1 MDKAAQNQANNAAE
15 SSTAPNTSGSA
26 SEADNPADASVRPET
41 AASEGA
47 AQNITQSDSAQSEN
61 DKPESAKQGSTAA
74 EASPAVTSATTS
86 PAEPSPAAS
95 TPAGATALHVDA
107 MRLDSTHSVYS
118 TDLDPDDDYEEVVEE
133 YATTDAPDGTHREER
148 RITRTTHHPRGKQGD
163 PKADP
168 QKAGSQKAGTQK
180 AGTPGGPDGAAEI
193 IDVGEPETHTTTIRT
208 VTRTVTDPP
217 RRAPR
222 TRLFRTLSK
231 YRGEKN
237 LAAWEERSSR
247 PMFVAS
253 VLYLLAFAAPIMS
266 TRIQEPYDAYL
277 NIIQMILWGLFA
289 ADYCIRLYLAPRRL
303 YFITHNLMNLAIV
316 LLPAWRIVSFL
327 AMIHLTTNR
336 QYKRLSELAVKLFG
350 YTAIFIIMFALAIYS
365 VESSE
370 PGAMI
375 RDLPTAYWWTF
386 TTLAT
391 VGYGDVYPITGIG
404 RVIAVVVM
412 LYGVGMVA
420 VATGALAS
428 WIIEKIGGREE
439 QEYPATKADVDDLRQ
454 EISELRALL
463 AREYAR
469 REAHDYTLREVV
481 DEEGVHPVPS
491 EAEAARRA
499 GFSTASGFSAAGFA
513 AAGFTAPAAP
523 GAAAAASAEATSNAA
538 QGAARAGEPADS
550 SASHEVAVREQE
562 PVALLEETR
571 QTFTIIREKFSLR
584 SRKQ

>member
-26 SEADNPADASVRPET
+26 SEADNPAGASVRPET

-61 DKPESAKQGSTAA
+61 DKSESAKQGSTAA
-74 EASPAVTSATTS
+74 EASPAVTS
-86 PAEPSPAAS
+86 PAESSPAAS
-95 TPAGATALHVDA
+95 APAGATALHVDA

-118 TDLDPDDDYEEVVEE
+118 TDLDPNDDYEEVVEE

-148 RITRTTHHPRGKQGD
+148 RITRTTHHPHGKQGD
-163 PKADP
+163 
-168 QKAGSQKAGTQK
+168 QKAGTQ
-180 AGTPGGPDGAAEI
+180 GNPDGAAEI
-193 IDVGEPETHTTTIRT
+193 IDAGEPETHTTTIRT

-266 TRIQEPYDAYL
+266 TRIQEPYDGYL
-277 NIIQMILWGLFA
+277 NILQLILWGLFA

-481 DEEGVHPVPS
+481 DEDGVHPVPS

-499 GFSTASGFSAAGFA
+499 GFSAGGFGVTGFSAAGFA
-513 AAGFTAPAAP
+513 APGASADAPNAAP
-523 GAAAAASAEATSNAA
+523 TEES
-538 QGAARAGEPADS
+538 ADS
-550 SASHEVAVREQE
+550 STPHEVAVREQE

>member
-1 MDKAAQNQANNAAE
+1 MDKAEQNQAENTVKNG
-15 SSTAPNTSGSA
+15 TAPNASAGNTAGNASGNTSRNIPGNISD
-26 SEADNPADASVRPET
+26 ST
-41 AASEGA
+41 AAS
-47 AQNITQSDSAQSEN
+47 
-61 DKPESAKQGSTAA
+61 
-74 EASPAVTSATTS
+74 S
-86 PAEPSPAAS
+86 PAESAS
-95 TPAGATALHVDA
+95 AEATTPGMEAVQVDA
-107 MRLDSTHSVYS
+107 VQIDSARLDSTHSVYS

-148 RITRTTHHPRGKQGD
+148 RITRTTHHPHGKGD
-163 PKADP
+163 
-168 QKAGSQKAGTQK
+168 QK
-180 AGTPGGPDGAAEI
+180 AGTPGNPDGAAEI
-193 IDVGEPETHTTTIRT
+193 IDAGEPETHTTTIRT

-481 DEEGVHPVPS
+481 DEDGVHPVPS
-491 EAEAARRA
+491 EAEAARRT
-499 GFSTASGFSAAGFA
+499 GFGATGFSAAGFA
-513 AAGFTAPAAP
+513 AAGFTAPGTS
-523 GAAAAASAEATSNAA
+523 GAAEPASATASATTSAATSNTAPGTA
-538 QGAARAGEPADS
+538 QAGEPADS
-550 SASHEVAVREQE
+550 STSHEVAVREQE

>member
-1 MDKAAQNQANNAAE
+1 MDKAEQNQAENTVKNG
-15 SSTAPNTSGSA
+15 TAPNTSAGNISGNTVGNTSGNISGNTAGNSPAGSA
-26 SEADNPADASVRPET
+26 SAEATTPRIEVVQADAV
-41 AASEGA
+41 
-47 AQNITQSDSAQSEN
+47 QIDSA
-61 DKPESAKQGSTAA
+61 
-74 EASPAVTSATTS
+74 
-86 PAEPSPAAS
+86 
-95 TPAGATALHVDA
+95 
-107 MRLDSTHSVYS
+107 RLDSSRAVYS

-148 RITRTTHHPRGKQGD
+148 RITRTTHHPHGKGD
-163 PKADP
+163 
-168 QKAGSQKAGTQK
+168 QKAGTQK
-180 AGTPGGPDGAAEI
+180 AGTQKAGTQSNPDGAAEI

-237 LAAWEERSSR
+237 LAAWEDRSSR

-266 TRIQEPYDAYL
+266 TRIQEPYDGYL

-481 DEEGVHPVPS
+481 DEDGVHPVPS

-513 AAGFTAPAAP
+513 AAGFTAPGAP
-523 GAAAAASAEATSNAA
+523 GTSGATAAASAEATSNTA

-550 SASHEVAVREQE
+550 STSHEVAVREQE

-584 SRKQ
+584 SRK

>member
-15 SSTAPNTSGSA
+15 SSTAPNTSEGNTSGN
-26 SEADNPADASVRPET
+26 SPAGASVRP
-41 AASEGA
+41 GA
-47 AQNITQSDSAQSEN
+47 AAENTAKAGYTQSARSETSA
-61 DKPESAKQGSTAA
+61 AKT
-74 EASPAVTSATTS
+74 EASPA
-86 PAEPSPAAS
+86 AAN
-95 TPAGATALHVDA
+95 TVQVDA

-118 TDLDPDDDYEEVVEE
+118 ADLDPDDDYEEVVEE

-148 RITRTTHHPRGKQGD
+148 RITRTTHHPRGKQSD
-163 PKADP
+163 
-168 QKAGSQKAGTQK
+168 QKSTQ
-180 AGTPGGPDGAAEI
+180 GNPDGAPEI
-193 IDVGEPETHTTTIRT
+193 IDAGEPETHTTTIRT

-237 LAAWEERSSR
+237 LAAWEDRTST

-266 TRIQEPYDAYL
+266 TRIQEPYDGYL
-277 NIIQMILWGLFA
+277 NIIQLILWGLFA
-289 ADYCIRLYLAPRRL
+289 ADYCVRLYLAPRRL

-327 AMIHLTTNR
+327 AMIHLTANR

-370 PGAMI
+370 PGSMI

-428 WIIEKIGGREE
+428 WIIEKIGGMEE
-439 QEYPATKADVDDLRQ
+439 QEHPATKADVDDLRQ

-469 REAHDYTLREVV
+469 REAHDYRLREVV

-491 EAEAARRA
+491 EAEAAR
-499 GFSTASGFSAAGFA
+499 STGFA
-513 AAGFTAPAAP
+513 ATESG
-523 GAAAAASAEATSNAA
+523 SATST
-538 QGAARAGEPADS
+538 GTSRVARADGSGEDS
-550 SASHEVAVREQE
+550 VDPSTSHEVAVREQE

>member
-1 MDKAAQNQANNAAE
+1 MDKAEQNQAENTVKNG
-15 SSTAPNTSGSA
+15 TAPNTSAGNSSGDSLA
-26 SEADNPADASVRPET
+26 GASVRPET
-41 AASEGA
+41 TASETAPA
-47 AQNITQSDSAQSEN
+47 A
-61 DKPESAKQGSTAA
+61 
-74 EASPAVTSATTS
+74 ASPAAAS
-86 PAEPSPAAS
+86 PAEP
-95 TPAGATALHVDA
+95 TALPVDA
-107 MRLDSTHSVYS
+107 VQIDSARLDSAHAVYS

-148 RITRTTHHPRGKQGD
+148 RITRTTHHPRGKGD
-163 PKADP
+163 
-168 QKAGSQKAGTQK
+168 QK
-180 AGTPGGPDGAAEI
+180 AGTPNTGSPKAGTQGNPDDAAEI
-193 IDVGEPETHTTTIRT
+193 IDAGEPETHTTTIRT

-217 RRAPR
+217 RRTPR

-237 LAAWEERSSR
+237 LAEWEERSST

-266 TRIQEPYDAYL
+266 TRIQEPYDGYL

-327 AMIHLTTNR
+327 AMIHLTANR
-336 QYKRLSELAVKLFG
+336 QYKRLSELGMKLFG
-350 YTAIFIIMFALAIYS
+350 YTAIFIIMFALSIYS

-375 RDLPTAYWWTF
+375 RDLPTAYWWMF

-391 VGYGDVYPITGIG
+391 VGYGDVYPVTGIG
-404 RVIAVVVM
+404 RVIAVIVM
-412 LYGVGMVA
+412 LYGGGLVA

-428 WIIEKIGGREE
+428 WIIEKIGGVEE
-439 QEYPATKADVDDLRQ
+439 QEHPATKADVDDLRQ

-469 REAHDYTLREVV
+469 REAHDCRLREVV

-499 GFSTASGFSAAGFA
+499 GFGAAGFDA
-513 AAGFTAPAAP
+513 AGSGAAGFTAP
-523 GAAAAASAEATSNAA
+523 GAAEPASAAAQKASAEATSNTAPNTA
-538 QGAARAGEPADS
+538 PSAVQAGEPADS
-550 SASHEVAVREQE
+550 STSHEVVVREQE

-571 QTFTIIREKFSLR
+571 QTFTIIREKFALR
-584 SRKQ
+584 SRK

>member
-26 SEADNPADASVRPET
+26 SEADNPAGASVRSET
-41 AASEGA
+41 VASETTGSEAAAENTAKAGYTQSAPAESSAAKTSAAAS
-47 AQNITQSDSAQSEN
+47 
-61 DKPESAKQGSTAA
+61 
-74 EASPAVTSATTS
+74 S
-86 PAEPSPAAS
+86 PAEAAA
-95 TPAGATALHVDA
+95 PRMEAAQVDA
-107 MRLDSTHSVYS
+107 VQIDSARLDSTHSVYS
-118 TDLDPDDDYEEVVEE
+118 NDLNPDDDYEEVVEE

-148 RITRTTHHPRGKQGD
+148 RITRTTHHPHGKQGD
-163 PKADP
+163 
-168 QKAGSQKAGTQK
+168 QKAGTQSN
-180 AGTPGGPDGAAEI
+180 PDGAAEI
-193 IDVGEPETHTTTIRT
+193 IDAGEPETHTTTIRT

-237 LAAWEERSSR
+237 LAAWEDRTST

-289 ADYCIRLYLAPRRL
+289 ADYCVRLYLAPRRL

-327 AMIHLTTNR
+327 AMIHLTANR
-336 QYKRLSELAVKLFG
+336 QYKRLSELAMKLFG

-370 PGAMI
+370 PGSMI

-412 LYGVGMVA
+412 LYGVGLVA

-428 WIIEKIGGREE
+428 WIIEKIGGVEE
-439 QEYPATKADVDDLRQ
+439 QEHPATKADVDDLRQ

-469 REAHDYTLREVV
+469 REAHDCRLREVV

-499 GFSTASGFSAAGFA
+499 GFAATESGS
-513 AAGFTAPAAP
+513 
-523 GAAAAASAEATSNAA
+523 ATSTGASR
-538 QGAARAGEPADS
+538 AARADGSADS

>member
-1 MDKAAQNQANNAAE
+1 MDKAEQNQAENTVKNG
-15 SSTAPNTSGSA
+15 TAPNA
-26 SEADNPADASVRPET
+26 SADNIPGNISGNTAGNISGNT
-41 AASEGA
+41 AASSPVNSPA
-47 AQNITQSDSAQSEN
+47 DSAS
-61 DKPESAKQGSTAA
+61 A
-74 EASPAVTSATTS
+74 EATAPRMEAVQ
-86 PAEPSPAAS
+86 
-95 TPAGATALHVDA
+95 VDA
-107 MRLDSTHSVYS
+107 VQIDSARLDSTHSVYS

-163 PKADP
+163 PNADS

-180 AGTPGGPDGAAEI
+180 AGSPGGPDGSAEI
-193 IDVGEPETHTTTIRT
+193 IDAGEPETHTTTIRT

-237 LAAWEERSSR
+237 LAAWEERSST

-277 NIIQMILWGLFA
+277 NIIQMILWSLFA

-336 QYKRLSELAVKLFG
+336 QYKRLSELAMKLFG

-375 RDLPTAYWWTF
+375 RDLPTAYWWMF

-391 VGYGDVYPITGIG
+391 VGYGDVYPVTGIG
-404 RVIAVVVM
+404 RVIAVIVM
-412 LYGVGMVA
+412 LYGGGLVA

-428 WIIEKIGGREE
+428 WIIEKFGGREE

-481 DEEGVHPVPS
+481 DEDGVYPVPS

-499 GFSTASGFSAAGFA
+499 GFNSAGFV
-513 AAGFTAPAAP
+513 AAGFTAPGTPGAP
-523 GAAAAASAEATSNAA
+523 GTSGVAGAPAEPASTATSAASAVASNTTP
-538 QGAARAGEPADS
+538 GAARAGEPADS

>member
-26 SEADNPADASVRPET
+26 SEADNPAGTSVRPET

-74 EASPAVTSATTS
+74 EASPAVTSAATS
-86 PAEPSPAAS
+86 PAESSPAAS

-118 TDLDPDDDYEEVVEE
+118 TDLDPNDDYEEVVEE

-148 RITRTTHHPRGKQGD
+148 RITRTTHHPRGKGD
-163 PKADP
+163 
-168 QKAGSQKAGTQK
+168 QK
-180 AGTPGGPDGAAEI
+180 AGTPNTGSPKAGTQGNPDDAAEI
-193 IDVGEPETHTTTIRT
+193 IDAGEPETHTTTIRT

-217 RRAPR
+217 RRTPR

-266 TRIQEPYDAYL
+266 TRIQEPYDGYL

-289 ADYCIRLYLAPRRL
+289 ADYCVRLYLAPRRL

-327 AMIHLTTNR
+327 AMIHLTANR
-336 QYKRLSELAVKLFG
+336 QYKRLSELGMKLFG
-350 YTAIFIIMFALAIYS
+350 YTAIFIIMFALSIYS

-375 RDLPTAYWWTF
+375 RDLPTAYWWMF

-391 VGYGDVYPITGIG
+391 VGYGDVYPVTGIG
-404 RVIAVVVM
+404 RVIAVIVM
-412 LYGVGMVA
+412 LYGGGLVA

-428 WIIEKIGGREE
+428 WIIEKIGGVEE
-439 QEYPATKADVDDLRQ
+439 QEHPATKADVDDLRQ

-469 REAHDYTLREVV
+469 REAHDCRLREVV

-499 GFSTASGFSAAGFA
+499 GFGTAGFSATGF
-513 AAGFTAPAAP
+513 AAP
-523 GAAAAASAEATSNAA
+523 GASADAPNAA
-538 QGAARAGEPADS
+538 PAEEPGEPS
-550 SASHEVAVREQE
+550 TSHEVAVREQE

-584 SRKQ
+584 SRK

>member
-1 MDKAAQNQANNAAE
+1 MDKAEQNQAENTVKNG
-15 SSTAPNTSGSA
+15 TAPNASA
-26 SEADNPADASVRPET
+26 GNISRNTPGNT
-41 AASEGA
+41 AASSPVNSPA
-47 AQNITQSDSAQSEN
+47 DSA
-61 DKPESAKQGSTAA
+61 PA
-74 EASPAVTSATTS
+74 EAAAPGMEAVQ
-86 PAEPSPAAS
+86 
-95 TPAGATALHVDA
+95 VDA
-107 MRLDSTHSVYS
+107 VQIDSARLDSTHSVYS
-118 TDLDPDDDYEEVVEE
+118 NDLDPDDDYEEVVEE

-148 RITRTTHHPRGKQGD
+148 RITRTTHHPHGKQGD
-163 PKADP
+163 QKADT
-168 QKAGSQKAGTQK
+168 QGS
-180 AGTPGGPDGAAEI
+180 PDGAREI
-193 IDVGEPETHTTTIRT
+193 IDAGEPETHTTTIRT

-266 TRIQEPYDAYL
+266 TRIQEPYDGYL
-277 NIIQMILWGLFA
+277 NILQLILWGLFA

-327 AMIHLTTNR
+327 AMIYMTANR

-481 DEEGVHPVPS
+481 DEDGVHPVPS

-499 GFSTASGFSAAGFA
+499 GFNSASGFSAAGFST
-513 AAGFTAPAAP
+513 AAGFTAPGTP
-523 GAAAAASAEATSNAA
+523 GAAAAASAEATPNTAP
-538 QGAARAGEPADS
+538 GAARAGEAADS

-584 SRKQ
+584 SRK

>member
-1 MDKAAQNQANNAAE
+1 MDKAEQNQADNTVKNG
-15 SSTAPNTSGSA
+15 TAPKA
-26 SEADNPADASVRPET
+26 SVENNPAGASVRPET
-41 AASEGA
+41 TASEAAAENTAKAGYTQSAPAESSAAKTSAAAS
-47 AQNITQSDSAQSEN
+47 
-61 DKPESAKQGSTAA
+61 
-74 EASPAVTSATTS
+74 S
-86 PAEPSPAAS
+86 PAEAT
-95 TPAGATALHVDA
+95 TPGMEAVQVDA
-107 MRLDSTHSVYS
+107 VQIDSARLDSTHSVYS

-148 RITRTTHHPRGKQGD
+148 RITRTTHHPHGKGD
-163 PKADP
+163 
-168 QKAGSQKAGTQK
+168 QKAGTQK
-180 AGTPGGPDGAAEI
+180 AGTPGNPDGAAEI
-193 IDVGEPETHTTTIRT
+193 IDAGEPETHTTTIRT

-237 LAAWEERSSR
+237 LAAWEERSST

-266 TRIQEPYDAYL
+266 TRIQEPYDGYL
-277 NIIQMILWGLFA
+277 NIIQLILWGLFA

-350 YTAIFIIMFALAIYS
+350 YTAIFIIMFALSIYS

-375 RDLPTAYWWTF
+375 RDLPTAYWWMF

-391 VGYGDVYPITGIG
+391 VGYGDVYPVTGIG
-404 RVIAVVVM
+404 RVIAVIVM
-412 LYGVGMVA
+412 LYGGGLVA

-481 DEEGVHPVPS
+481 DEEGMHPVPS

-513 AAGFTAPAAP
+513 VAGFTAPGAP
-523 GAAAAASAEATSNAA
+523 GTSGATAAGSAEATSNAA
-538 QGAARAGEPADS
+538 QGAARAGEPAES

>member
-1 MDKAAQNQANNAAE
+1 MDKAEQNQTD
-15 SSTAPNTSGSA
+15 STAANSTMPNKSSSPTG
-26 SEADNPADASVRPET
+26 DTSVRAET
-41 AASEGA
+41 AASKTSASETA
-47 AQNITQSDSAQSEN
+47 AENTAQAGYTQSAPAETSA
-61 DKPESAKQGSTAA
+61 AKT
-74 EASPAVTSATTS
+74 EASPA
-86 PAEPSPAAS
+86 AAN
-95 TPAGATALHVDA
+95 TVQVDA
-107 MRLDSTHSVYS
+107 MRLDSSRAVYS

-148 RITRTTHHPRGKQGD
+148 RITRTTHHPHGKQGD
-163 PKADP
+163 PQAN
-168 QKAGSQKAGTQK
+168 AH
-180 AGTPGGPDGAAEI
+180 GAPEV
-193 IDVGEPETHTTTIRT
+193 IDAGEPETHTTTIRT

-237 LAAWEERSSR
+237 LAAWEERSST

-391 VGYGDVYPITGIG
+391 VGYGDVYPVTGIG

-481 DEEGVHPVPS
+481 DEDGVHPVPS
-491 EAEAARRA
+491 EAEAARRAGFNSA

-550 SASHEVAVREQE
+550 SASHEVGVREQE

>member
-1 MDKAAQNQANNAAE
+1 MDKAEQNQAENTVKNG
-15 SSTAPNTSGSA
+15 TAPNTSAGNS
-26 SEADNPADASVRPET
+26 PANSVGDSLAGASVRPET
-41 AASEGA
+41 TASGTTASE
-47 AQNITQSDSAQSEN
+47 
-61 DKPESAKQGSTAA
+61 TAPAEANPA
-74 EASPAVTSATTS
+74 EASPAEAS
-86 PAEPSPAAS
+86 PAES
-95 TPAGATALHVDA
+95 TALHVDA
-107 MRLDSTHSVYS
+107 VQIDSARLDSAHSVYS

-133 YATTDAPDGTHREER
+133 YATTDEPDGTHREER
-148 RITRTTHHPRGKQGD
+148 RITRTTHHPRGKGD
-163 PKADP
+163 
-168 QKAGSQKAGTQK
+168 QK
-180 AGTPGGPDGAAEI
+180 AGTPNTGSPKAGTQGNPDGAAEM
-193 IDVGEPETHTTTIRT
+193 IDAGEPETHTTTIRT

-237 LAAWEERSSR
+237 LAAWEERSST

-266 TRIQEPYDAYL
+266 TRIQEPYDGYL

-481 DEEGVHPVPS
+481 DEDGVHPIPS

-499 GFSTASGFSAAGFA
+499 GFGAPSFGAAEPASAA
-513 AAGFTAPAAP
+513 TSNTAP
-523 GAAAAASAEATSNAA
+523 GAART
-538 QGAARAGEPADS
+538 GEPADS
-550 SASHEVAVREQE
+550 STSHEVAVREQE
-562 PVALLEETR
+562 PIALLEETR
-571 QTFTIIREKFSLR
+571 QTFTIIREKFALR
-584 SRKQ
+584 SRK

>member
-1 MDKAAQNQANNAAE
+1 MDKAEQNQAENTVKNG
-15 SSTAPNTSGSA
+15 TAPNTSAGNSSGDSLA
-26 SEADNPADASVRPET
+26 GASVRPET
-41 AASEGA
+41 TVSGTTASETAPAAAS
-47 AQNITQSDSAQSEN
+47 
-61 DKPESAKQGSTAA
+61 PA
-74 EASPAVTSATTS
+74 EASPAAAS
-86 PAEPSPAAS
+86 PAEP
-95 TPAGATALHVDA
+95 TALPVDA
-107 MRLDSTHSVYS
+107 VQIDSARLDSAHAVYS

-148 RITRTTHHPRGKQGD
+148 RITRTTHHPRGKGD
-163 PKADP
+163 
-168 QKAGSQKAGTQK
+168 QK
-180 AGTPGGPDGAAEI
+180 AGTPNTGSPKAGTQGNPDDAAEI
-193 IDVGEPETHTTTIRT
+193 IDAGEPETHTTTIRT

-237 LAAWEERSSR
+237 LAAWEERSST

-266 TRIQEPYDAYL
+266 TRIQEPYDGYL

-391 VGYGDVYPITGIG
+391 VGYGDVYPVTGIG

-469 REAHDYTLREVV
+469 REAHNYTLREVV
-481 DEEGVHPVPS
+481 DEDGVHPIPS
-491 EAEAARRA
+491 EAEAARCA
-499 GFSTASGFSAAGFA
+499 GFGAPGFGAAEPASAAA
-513 AAGFTAPAAP
+513 SNTAP
-523 GAAAAASAEATSNAA
+523 GAART
-538 QGAARAGEPADS
+538 GEPADS
-550 SASHEVAVREQE
+550 STSHEVAVREQE
-562 PVALLEETR
+562 PIALLEETR
-571 QTFTIIREKFSLR
+571 QTFTIIREKFALR
-584 SRKQ
+584 SRK

>member
-26 SEADNPADASVRPET
+26 SEADNPAGASVRPET

-74 EASPAVTSATTS
+74 EASPAVTSAATS
-86 PAEPSPAAS
+86 PAESSPAAS

-107 MRLDSTHSVYS
+107 MRLDSSRAVYS

-148 RITRTTHHPRGKQGD
+148 RITRTTHHPHGKGD
-163 PKADP
+163 
-168 QKAGSQKAGTQK
+168 QKAGTQK
-180 AGTPGGPDGAAEI
+180 AGTQGNPDSAAEI

-266 TRIQEPYDAYL
+266 TRIQEPYDGYL
-277 NIIQMILWGLFA
+277 NILQLILWGLFA

-327 AMIHLTTNR
+327 SMIYMTANR

-481 DEEGVHPVPS
+481 DEDGVHPVPS

-499 GFSTASGFSAAGFA
+499 GFSAGGFGVTGFSAAGFA
-513 AAGFTAPAAP
+513 APGASADAPNAAP
-523 GAAAAASAEATSNAA
+523 TEES
-538 QGAARAGEPADS
+538 ADS
-550 SASHEVAVREQE
+550 STPHEVAVREQE

>member
-1 MDKAAQNQANNAAE
+1 MDKAEQNQAENTVKNG
-15 SSTAPNTSGSA
+15 TAPNTSAGNSSGDSLA
-26 SEADNPADASVRPET
+26 GASVRPET
-41 AASEGA
+41 TASETAPA
-47 AQNITQSDSAQSEN
+47 A
-61 DKPESAKQGSTAA
+61 
-74 EASPAVTSATTS
+74 ASPAAAS
-86 PAEPSPAAS
+86 PAEP
-95 TPAGATALHVDA
+95 TALPVDA
-107 MRLDSTHSVYS
+107 VQIDSARLDSSRAVYS

-148 RITRTTHHPRGKQGD
+148 RITRTTHHPHGKGD
-163 PKADP
+163 
-168 QKAGSQKAGTQK
+168 QK
-180 AGTPGGPDGAAEI
+180 AGTPKAGTQGNPDGAAEI
-193 IDVGEPETHTTTIRT
+193 IDAGEPETHTTTIRT

-237 LAAWEERSSR
+237 LAAWEERSST

-327 AMIHLTTNR
+327 AMIYMTANR

-370 PGAMI
+370 PGTMI

-391 VGYGDVYPITGIG
+391 VGYGDVYPVTGIG

-469 REAHDYTLREVV
+469 REARDYTLREVV
-481 DEEGVHPVPS
+481 DEDGVHPVPS
-491 EAEAARRA
+491 DAEAARRA
-499 GFSTASGFSAAGFA
+499 GFSA
-513 AAGFTAPAAP
+513 AAGFTAPGTPGAP
-523 GAAAAASAEATSNAA
+523 GAAAAASAEATPNTAP
-538 QGAARAGEPADS
+538 GAARAGEPADS

>member
-1 MDKAAQNQANNAAE
+1 MDKAEQNQAE
-15 SSTAPNTSGSA
+15 STVENGTAPRASDSA
-26 SEADNPADASVRPET
+26 SEVTSPVDAPVRPET
-41 AASEGA
+41 TASEA
-47 AQNITQSDSAQSEN
+47 AAENTAKTGYTQSA
-61 DKPESAKQGSTAA
+61 
-74 EASPAVTSATTS
+74 
-86 PAEPSPAAS
+86 PAEPSAGKTDTAKTSTAASSPAAAS
-95 TPAGATALHVDA
+95 PAEATALHVDA

-133 YATTDAPDGTHREER
+133 YATTDEPDGTHREER
-148 RITRTTHHPRGKQGD
+148 RITRTTHHPHGKGD
-163 PKADP
+163 
-168 QKAGSQKAGTQK
+168 QKAGSQKAGTPKVGAQ
-180 AGTPGGPDGAAEI
+180 GNPDGAAEI
-193 IDVGEPETHTTTIRT
+193 IDAGEPETRTTTIRT

-237 LAAWEERSSR
+237 LTAWEDRTST

-266 TRIQEPYDAYL
+266 TRIQEPYDGYL

-289 ADYCIRLYLAPRRL
+289 ADYCVRLYLAPRRL

-327 AMIHLTTNR
+327 AMIHLTANR
-336 QYKRLSELAVKLFG
+336 QYKRLSELGMKLFG
-350 YTAIFIIMFALAIYS
+350 YTAIFIIMFALSIYS

-370 PGAMI
+370 PGSMI

-412 LYGVGMVA
+412 LYGVGLVA

-428 WIIEKIGGREE
+428 WIIEKIGGVEE
-439 QEYPATKADVDDLRQ
+439 QEHPATKADVDDLRQ

-469 REAHDYTLREVV
+469 REARDYTLREVV
-481 DEEGVHPVPS
+481 DEDGVHPVPS

-499 GFSTASGFSAAGFA
+499 GFAATGFGAAGFA
-513 AAGFTAPAAP
+513 AP
-523 GAAAAASAEATSNAA
+523 GAASAASAEATP
-538 QGAARAGEPADS
+538 GAARADGSADS

>member
-1 MDKAAQNQANNAAE
+1 MDKAEQNQAENTVKNG
-15 SSTAPNTSGSA
+15 TAPNTSAGNTSGNIPGN
-26 SEADNPADASVRPET
+26 SPEGASVRPET
-41 AASEGA
+41 VASETTASGPAASEAAPAEAIPAEATTPRMEA
-47 AQNITQSDSAQSEN
+47 AQVDAVQIDSA
-61 DKPESAKQGSTAA
+61 
-74 EASPAVTSATTS
+74 
-86 PAEPSPAAS
+86 
-95 TPAGATALHVDA
+95 
-107 MRLDSTHSVYS
+107 HSVYS

-148 RITRTTHHPRGKQGD
+148 RITRTTHHPRGKGD
-163 PKADP
+163 
-168 QKAGSQKAGTQK
+168 QKTGSQKAGDQ
-180 AGTPGGPDGAAEI
+180 GNPDDAAEI
-193 IDVGEPETHTTTIRT
+193 IDAGELETHTTTIRT
-208 VTRTVTDPP
+208 VTRTETHPEAP
-217 RRAPR
+217 AHTPR

-237 LAAWEERSSR
+237 LAAWEERSST

-266 TRIQEPYDAYL
+266 TRIQEPYDGYL

-289 ADYCIRLYLAPRRL
+289 ADYCVRLYLAPRRL

-327 AMIHLTTNR
+327 AMIHLTANR
-336 QYKRLSELAVKLFG
+336 QYKRLSELGMKLFG
-350 YTAIFIIMFALAIYS
+350 YTAIFIIMFALSIYS

-391 VGYGDVYPITGIG
+391 VGYGDVYPVTGIG
-404 RVIAVVVM
+404 RVIAVIVM
-412 LYGVGMVA
+412 LYGVGLVA

-481 DEEGVHPVPS
+481 DEDGVHPVPS

-499 GFSTASGFSAAGFA
+499 GFGAAGFGAAEPASA
-513 AAGFTAPAAP
+513 AAQK
-523 GAAAAASAEATSNAA
+523 ASAEATSNTAPGAA
-538 QGAARAGEPADS
+538 PGAARAGEPADS
-550 SASHEVAVREQE
+550 STSHEVAVREQE
-562 PVALLEETR
+562 PIALLEETR
-571 QTFTIIREKFSLR
+571 QTFTIIREKFALR
-584 SRKQ
+584 SRK

>member
-1 MDKAAQNQANNAAE
+1 MDKAEQNQVENTVKNGI
-15 SSTAPNTSGSA
+15 APNTSEGNTSGNI
-26 SEADNPADASVRPET
+26 SGDNPAGASVRPET
-41 AASEGA
+41 TASETAPAAAS
-47 AQNITQSDSAQSEN
+47 
-61 DKPESAKQGSTAA
+61 PA
-74 EASPAVTSATTS
+74 EASSAAAS
-86 PAEPSPAAS
+86 PAES
-95 TPAGATALHVDA
+95 TALHVDA
-107 MRLDSTHSVYS
+107 VQIDSARLDSTHSVYS

-148 RITRTTHHPRGKQGD
+148 RITRTTHHPHGKGD
-163 PKADP
+163 P
-168 QKAGSQKAGTQK
+168 K

-237 LAAWEERSSR
+237 LAAWEDRSSR

-266 TRIQEPYDAYL
+266 TRIQEPYDGYL

-327 AMIHLTTNR
+327 AMIYMTANR

-481 DEEGVHPVPS
+481 DEDGVHPVPS

-499 GFSTASGFSAAGFA
+499 GSRAGGFGAASGFSAAGFA
-513 AAGFTAPAAP
+513 AAGFTAPGAAEPASAAP
-523 GAAAAASAEATSNAA
+523 AASAEATSNTA
-538 QGAARAGEPADS
+538 QGAARAGEPAES
-550 SASHEVAVREQE
+550 STSHEVAVCEQE

>member
-1 MDKAAQNQANNAAE
+1 MDKAEQNQTDNTVKNG
-15 SSTAPNTSGSA
+15 TAPNTSGNTSGNIPGNSPVGASARPETVASETTA
-26 SEADNPADASVRPET
+26 SEAAAENTTKAGYTQSAPAESSAAKTSA
-41 AASEGA
+41 AAS
-47 AQNITQSDSAQSEN
+47 
-61 DKPESAKQGSTAA
+61 
-74 EASPAVTSATTS
+74 S
-86 PAEPSPAAS
+86 PAE
-95 TPAGATALHVDA
+95 ATAPGMEAVQVDA
-107 MRLDSTHSVYS
+107 VQIDSARLDSTHSVYS
-118 TDLDPDDDYEEVVEE
+118 TDLDPDDYEEVVEE

-148 RITRTTHHPRGKQGD
+148 RITRTTHHPHGKGD
-163 PKADP
+163 
-168 QKAGSQKAGTQK
+168 QKAGTQK
-180 AGTPGGPDGAAEI
+180 AGTQGNPDSAAEI
-193 IDVGEPETHTTTIRT
+193 IDAGEPETHTTTIRT

-217 RRAPR
+217 RRTPR

-237 LAAWEERSSR
+237 LAAWEDRSST

-266 TRIQEPYDAYL
+266 TRIQEPYDGYL

-289 ADYCIRLYLAPRRL
+289 ADYCVRLYLAPRRL

-316 LLPAWRIVSFL
+316 LLPPWRIVSFL
-327 AMIHLTTNR
+327 AMMHLTTNR
-336 QYKRLSELAVKLFG
+336 QYKRLSELGMKLFG
-350 YTAIFIIMFALAIYS
+350 YTAIFIIMFALSIYS

-375 RDLPTAYWWTF
+375 RDLPTAYWWMF

-391 VGYGDVYPITGIG
+391 VGYGDVYPVTGIG
-404 RVIAVVVM
+404 RVIAVIVM
-412 LYGVGMVA
+412 LYGGGLVA

-428 WIIEKIGGREE
+428 WIIEKFGGREE

-481 DEEGVHPVPS
+481 DEDGVHPVPS

-499 GFSTASGFSAAGFA
+499 GFSA
-513 AAGFTAPAAP
+513 AAGFTAPGTPGAP
-523 GAAAAASAEATSNAA
+523 GAAAAASAEATPNTAP
-538 QGAARAGEPADS
+538 GAARAGEPADS
-550 SASHEVAVREQE
+550 STPHEVAVREQE

>member
-1 MDKAAQNQANNAAE
+1 MDKAEQNQAENTVKNG
-15 SSTAPNTSGSA
+15 TAPNASAGNISGNTVGNTSGNTSRNIPG
-26 SEADNPADASVRPET
+26 DT
-41 AASEGA
+41 AAS
-47 AQNITQSDSAQSEN
+47 
-61 DKPESAKQGSTAA
+61 
-74 EASPAVTSATTS
+74 S
-86 PAEPSPAAS
+86 PAESASAEAAA
-95 TPAGATALHVDA
+95 PGMEAVQVDA
-107 MRLDSTHSVYS
+107 VQIDSARLDSTHSVYS

-163 PKADP
+163 
-168 QKAGSQKAGTQK
+168 QKGTQ
-180 AGTPGGPDGAAEI
+180 GSPDGAPEI
-193 IDVGEPETHTTTIRT
+193 IDAGEPETHTTTIRT

-237 LAAWEERSSR
+237 LAAWEDRTST

-412 LYGVGMVA
+412 LYGVGLVA

-428 WIIEKIGGREE
+428 WIIEKIGGMEE
-439 QEYPATKADVDDLRQ
+439 QEHPATKADVDDLRQ

-481 DEEGVHPVPS
+481 DEDGVHPVPS

-499 GFSTASGFSAAGFA
+499 GFG
-513 AAGFTAPAAP
+513 AAGFTAPGAAEPASAAAP
-523 GAAAAASAEATSNAA
+523 GAAPNT
-538 QGAARAGEPADS
+538 ARAGEPADS
-550 SASHEVAVREQE
+550 STSHEVVVREQE
-562 PVALLEETR
+562 PIALLEETR
-571 QTFTIIREKFSLR
+571 QTFTIIREKFALR
-584 SRKQ
+584 SRK

>member
-1 MDKAAQNQANNAAE
+1 MDKAEQNQANNAAE

-26 SEADNPADASVRPET
+26 SEADNPAGASVRPET

-61 DKPESAKQGSTAA
+61 DKPESAKQGSAAA
-74 EASPAVTSATTS
+74 EASPAVTSAATS
-86 PAEPSPAAS
+86 PAESSPAAS

-107 MRLDSTHSVYS
+107 MRLDSSCAVYS

-148 RITRTTHHPRGKQGD
+148 RITRTTHHPHGKGD
-163 PKADP
+163 
-168 QKAGSQKAGTQK
+168 QK

-237 LAAWEERSSR
+237 LAAWEERSST

-350 YTAIFIIMFALAIYS
+350 YTAIFIIMFALSIYS

-375 RDLPTAYWWTF
+375 RDLPTAYWWMF

-391 VGYGDVYPITGIG
+391 VGYGDVYPVTGIG
-404 RVIAVVVM
+404 RVIAVIVM
-412 LYGVGMVA
+412 VYGGGLVA
-420 VATGALAS
+420 VATGALTS
-428 WIIEKIGGREE
+428 WIIEKFGGREE

-469 REAHDYTLREVV
+469 REAHDCRLREVV

-499 GFSTASGFSAAGFA
+499 GFGTAGFSATGF
-513 AAGFTAPAAP
+513 AAP
-523 GAAAAASAEATSNAA
+523 GASADAPNAA
-538 QGAARAGEPADS
+538 PAEEPGEPS
-550 SASHEVAVREQE
+550 TSHEVAVREQE

-584 SRKQ
+584 SRK

>member
-1 MDKAAQNQANNAAE
+1 MDKAEQNQTDNTVKNG
-15 SSTAPNTSGSA
+15 TAPNASAGNISGNTAANSTAESA
-26 SEADNPADASVRPET
+26 SAEATTPRMEAVQVDAV
-41 AASEGA
+41 
-47 AQNITQSDSAQSEN
+47 QIDSA
-61 DKPESAKQGSTAA
+61 
-74 EASPAVTSATTS
+74 
-86 PAEPSPAAS
+86 
-95 TPAGATALHVDA
+95 
-107 MRLDSTHSVYS
+107 RLDSTHSVYS
-118 TDLDPDDDYEEVVEE
+118 TDLDPDDYEEVVEE

-148 RITRTTHHPRGKQGD
+148 RITRTTHHPHGKGD
-163 PKADP
+163 
-168 QKAGSQKAGTQK
+168 QK
-180 AGTPGGPDGAAEI
+180 AGTPNTGSPKAGTQGNPDDAAEI
-193 IDVGEPETHTTTIRT
+193 IDAGEPETHTTTIRT

-237 LAAWEERSSR
+237 LAAWEERSST

-327 AMIHLTTNR
+327 SMIYMTANR

-350 YTAIFIIMFALAIYS
+350 YTAIFIIMFALSIYS

-375 RDLPTAYWWTF
+375 RDLPTAYWWMF

-391 VGYGDVYPITGIG
+391 VGYGDVYPVTGIG
-404 RVIAVVVM
+404 RVIAVIVM
-412 LYGVGMVA
+412 LYGGGLVA

-428 WIIEKIGGREE
+428 WIIEKFGGREE

-469 REAHDYTLREVV
+469 REARDYTLREVV
-481 DEEGVHPVPS
+481 DEDGVHPVPS
-491 EAEAARRA
+491 DAEAARRA
-499 GFSTASGFSAAGFA
+499 GFGTAGFSATGF
-513 AAGFTAPAAP
+513 AAP
-523 GAAAAASAEATSNAA
+523 GASADAPNAA
-538 QGAARAGEPADS
+538 PAEEPGEPS
-550 SASHEVAVREQE
+550 TSHEVAVREQE

-584 SRKQ
+584 SRK

>member
-1 MDKAAQNQANNAAE
+1 MDKAEQNQAENTVKNG
-15 SSTAPNTSGSA
+15 TAPNKSSSPTGDAPVHAESAASETSA
-26 SEADNPADASVRPET
+26 SEA
-41 AASEGA
+41 
-47 AQNITQSDSAQSEN
+47 
-61 DKPESAKQGSTAA
+61 AA
-74 EASPAVTSATTS
+74 ENTAQAGYTQAAPAETSAAKTNAAATSTGVASPS
-86 PAEPSPAAS
+86 EESPAAAN
-95 TPAGATALHVDA
+95 TVQVDA
-107 MRLDSTHSVYS
+107 MRLDSSRAVYS

-148 RITRTTHHPRGKQGD
+148 RITRTTHHPHGKGD
-163 PKADP
+163 
-168 QKAGSQKAGTQK
+168 QKAGTQK
-180 AGTPGGPDGAAEI
+180 AGTQGNPDSAAEI
-193 IDVGEPETHTTTIRT
+193 IDAGEPETHTTTIRT

-217 RRAPR
+217 RRTPR

-237 LAAWEERSSR
+237 LAAWEDRSST

-266 TRIQEPYDAYL
+266 TRIQEPYDGYL

-289 ADYCIRLYLAPRRL
+289 ADYCVRLYLAPRRL

-316 LLPAWRIVSFL
+316 LLPPWRIVSFL
-327 AMIHLTTNR
+327 AMMHLTTNR
-336 QYKRLSELAVKLFG
+336 QYKRLSELGMKLFG
-350 YTAIFIIMFALAIYS
+350 YTAIFIIMFALSIYS

-375 RDLPTAYWWTF
+375 RDLPTAYWWMF
-386 TTLAT
+386 TTLTT
-391 VGYGDVYPITGIG
+391 VGYGDVYPVTGIG
-404 RVIAVVVM
+404 RVIAVIVM
-412 LYGVGMVA
+412 LYGGGLVA

-428 WIIEKIGGREE
+428 WIIEKFGGREE

-481 DEEGVHPVPS
+481 DEDGVHPVPS
-491 EAEAARRA
+491 DAEAARRA
-499 GFSTASGFSAAGFA
+499 GFSA
-513 AAGFTAPAAP
+513 AAGFTAPGTPGAP
-523 GAAAAASAEATSNAA
+523 GAAAAASAEATPNTAP
-538 QGAARAGEPADS
+538 GAARAGEPADS

-571 QTFTIIREKFSLR
+571 QTFTIIREKSSLR

>member
-26 SEADNPADASVRPET
+26 SEADNPAGASVRPET

-74 EASPAVTSATTS
+74 EASPAVTSAATS
-86 PAEPSPAAS
+86 PAESSPAAS

-107 MRLDSTHSVYS
+107 MRLDSSRAVYS

-148 RITRTTHHPRGKQGD
+148 RITRTTHHPHGKGD
-163 PKADP
+163 
-168 QKAGSQKAGTQK
+168 QKAGTQK
-180 AGTPGGPDGAAEI
+180 AGTQGNPDSAAEI

-237 LAAWEERSSR
+237 LAAWEERSST

-266 TRIQEPYDAYL
+266 TRIQEPYDGYL
-277 NIIQMILWGLFA
+277 NILQLILWGLFA

-327 AMIHLTTNR
+327 AMIYMTANR

-469 REAHDYTLREVV
+469 REARDYTLREVV
-481 DEEGVHPVPS
+481 DEDGVHPVPS

-499 GFSTASGFSAAGFA
+499 GFSAGGFGVTGFSAAGFA
-513 AAGFTAPAAP
+513 APGASADAPNAAP
-523 GAAAAASAEATSNAA
+523 TEES
-538 QGAARAGEPADS
+538 ADS
-550 SASHEVAVREQE
+550 STPHEVAVREQE

>member
-1 MDKAAQNQANNAAE
+1 
-15 SSTAPNTSGSA
+15 
-26 SEADNPADASVRPET
+26 
-41 AASEGA
+41 
-47 AQNITQSDSAQSEN
+47 
-61 DKPESAKQGSTAA
+61 
-74 EASPAVTSATTS
+74 
-86 PAEPSPAAS
+86 
-95 TPAGATALHVDA
+95 
-107 MRLDSTHSVYS
+107 
-118 TDLDPDDDYEEVVEE
+118 
-133 YATTDAPDGTHREER
+133 
-148 RITRTTHHPRGKQGD
+148 
-163 PKADP
+163 
-168 QKAGSQKAGTQK
+168 
-180 AGTPGGPDGAAEI
+180 
-193 IDVGEPETHTTTIRT
+193 
-208 VTRTVTDPP
+208 
-217 RRAPR
+217 
-222 TRLFRTLSK
+222 TLSK

-237 LAAWEERSSR
+237 LAAWEERSST

-266 TRIQEPYDAYL
+266 TRIQEPYDGYL

-481 DEEGVHPVPS
+481 DEDGVHPVPS

-499 GFSTASGFSAAGFA
+499 GFGAAGFT
-513 AAGFTAPAAP
+513 AAGFTAPV
-523 GAAAAASAEATSNAA
+523 ASEATSNTAPGTA
-538 QGAARAGEPADS
+538 QAGEPADS
-550 SASHEVAVREQE
+550 STSHEVVVREQE

-571 QTFTIIREKFSLR
+571 QTFTIIREKFALR
-584 SRKQ
+584 SRK

>member
-1 MDKAAQNQANNAAE
+1 MSPMDRTAQNQAQD
-15 SSTAPNTSGSA
+15 P
-26 SEADNPADASVRPET
+26 ADNDAYDPARDE
-41 AASEGA
+41 
-47 AQNITQSDSAQSEN
+47 
-61 DKPESAKQGSTAA
+61 
-74 EASPAVTSATTS
+74 
-86 PAEPSPAAS
+86 
-95 TPAGATALHVDA
+95 
-107 MRLDSTHSVYS
+107 
-118 TDLDPDDDYEEVVEE
+118 DYEEVVEE
-133 YATTDAPDGTHREER
+133 YATSDEPDGTHRESH
-148 RITRTTHHPRGKQGD
+148 RITRTSHHPRTQGI
-163 PKADP
+163 PVVPRSALGI
-168 QKAGSQKAGTQK
+168 GSAESSAETYTDTAREVREPGTQ
-180 AGTPGGPDGAAEI
+180 
-193 IDVGEPETHTTTIRT
+193 TTTIRT

-217 RRAPR
+217 RRTPR

-237 LAAWEERSSR
+237 LAAWEDRTST

-266 TRIQEPYDAYL
+266 TRIQEPYDGYL

-289 ADYCIRLYLAPRRL
+289 ADYCVRLYLAPRRL

-327 AMIHLTTNR
+327 AMIHLTANR
-336 QYKRLSELAVKLFG
+336 QYKRLSELGMKLFG
-350 YTAIFIIMFALAIYS
+350 YTAIFIIMFALSIYS

-375 RDLPTAYWWTF
+375 RDLPTAYWWMF

-391 VGYGDVYPITGIG
+391 VGYGDVYPVTGIG
-404 RVIAVVVM
+404 RVIAVIVM
-412 LYGVGMVA
+412 LYGGGLVA

-428 WIIEKIGGREE
+428 WIIEKFGGREE

-469 REAHDYTLREVV
+469 RDNPAYTLREVV
-481 DEEGVHPVPS
+481 DEDGIHPVPS
-491 EAEAARRA
+491 DAEAARRA
-499 GFSTASGFSAAGFA
+499 GFSA
-513 AAGFTAPAAP
+513 AAGFTAPGTPGAP
-523 GAAAAASAEATSNAA
+523 GAAAAASAEATPNTAP
-538 QGAARAGEPADS
+538 GAARAGEPADS

>member
-1 MDKAAQNQANNAAE
+1 MDKAEQNQAENTAANSTTPNK
-15 SSTAPNTSGSA
+15 SSSPTG
-26 SEADNPADASVRPET
+26 DASVRPET

-47 AQNITQSDSAQSEN
+47 AQNITQLDSAQSEN
-61 DKPESAKQGSTAA
+61 DKPESAKQWSTAA
-74 EASPAVTSATTS
+74 EASPAVTSAATS
-86 PAEPSPAAS
+86 PAESSPAAS

-148 RITRTTHHPRGKQGD
+148 RITRTTHHPHGKGD
-163 PKADP
+163 
-168 QKAGSQKAGTQK
+168 QK

-222 TRLFRTLSK
+222 TRLFRMLSK

-266 TRIQEPYDAYL
+266 TRIQEPYDGYL
-277 NIIQMILWGLFA
+277 NILQLILWGLFA

-327 AMIHLTTNR
+327 AMIYMTANR

-469 REAHDYTLREVV
+469 REAHGCTLREVV

-513 AAGFTAPAAP
+513 AAGFTDPGTS
-523 GAAAAASAEATSNAA
+523 GAAAAASSEATSNTAP
-538 QGAARAGEPADS
+538 GAARAGEPADS

-584 SRKQ
+584 SRK

>member
-1 MDKAAQNQANNAAE
+1 MDKAEQNQAENTVKNG
-15 SSTAPNTSGSA
+15 TAPNTSAGNTSGNNA
-26 SEADNPADASVRPET
+26 AGASVRPET
-41 AASEGA
+41 TASGTTASETAPAAAS
-47 AQNITQSDSAQSEN
+47 
-61 DKPESAKQGSTAA
+61 PA
-74 EASPAVTSATTS
+74 EASPAEASSATAS
-86 PAEPSPAAS
+86 PAEP
-95 TPAGATALHVDA
+95 TALHVDA
-107 MRLDSTHSVYS
+107 VQIDSARLDSAHSVYS

-148 RITRTTHHPRGKQGD
+148 RITRTTHHPRGKGD
-163 PKADP
+163 
-168 QKAGSQKAGTQK
+168 QKTGAPNAGALKTGARKTGSQKAGTQ
-180 AGTPGGPDGAAEI
+180 GNPDDAAEI
-193 IDVGEPETHTTTIRT
+193 IDAGEPETHTTTIRT

-237 LAAWEERSSR
+237 LAEWEERSSR

-266 TRIQEPYDAYL
+266 TRIQEPYDGYL

-391 VGYGDVYPITGIG
+391 VGYGDVYPVTGIG

-469 REAHDYTLREVV
+469 REARDYTLREVV
-481 DEEGVHPVPS
+481 DEDGVHPIPS

-499 GFSTASGFSAAGFA
+499 GFVAPGFGAAEPASAAA
-513 AAGFTAPAAP
+513 QK
-523 GAAAAASAEATSNAA
+523 ASAEATSNTAP
-538 QGAARAGEPADS
+538 GAAPSAVQAGEPADS
-550 SASHEVAVREQE
+550 STSHEVVVREQE
-562 PVALLEETR
+562 PIALLEETR
-571 QTFTIIREKFSLR
+571 QTFTIIREKFALR
-584 SRKQ
+584 SRK

>member
-1 MDKAAQNQANNAAE
+1 MDKAEQNQAENTVKNGTAANASAGNI
-15 SSTAPNTSGSA
+15 SGNTSRNIPG
-26 SEADNPADASVRPET
+26 DT
-41 AASEGA
+41 AAS
-47 AQNITQSDSAQSEN
+47 
-61 DKPESAKQGSTAA
+61 
-74 EASPAVTSATTS
+74 SPMNS
-86 PAEPSPAAS
+86 PAESAS
-95 TPAGATALHVDA
+95 AEATAPRMEAVQVDA
-107 MRLDSTHSVYS
+107 VQIDSARLDSTHSVYS
-118 TDLDPDDDYEEVVEE
+118 TDLNPDDDYEEVVEE

-148 RITRTTHHPRGKQGD
+148 RITRTTHHPHGKGD
-163 PKADP
+163 PKAAP
-168 QKAGSQKAGTQK
+168 QKAGTQK
-180 AGTPGGPDGAAEI
+180 AGTQGNPDGAAEI
-193 IDVGEPETHTTTIRT
+193 IDAGEPETHTTTIRT

-237 LAAWEERSSR
+237 LAAWEERSST

-266 TRIQEPYDAYL
+266 TRIQEPYDGYL

-391 VGYGDVYPITGIG
+391 VGYGDVYPVTGIG

-481 DEEGVHPVPS
+481 DEDGVHPVPS

-499 GFSTASGFSAAGFA
+499 GSRAGGFGAASGFSAAGFA
-513 AAGFTAPAAP
+513 AAGFTAPGAAEPASAAP
-523 GAAAAASAEATSNAA
+523 AASAEATSNTA
-538 QGAARAGEPADS
+538 QGAARAGEPAES
-550 SASHEVAVREQE
+550 STSHEVAVREQE

-584 SRKQ
+584 SRK

>member
-1 MDKAAQNQANNAAE
+1 
-15 SSTAPNTSGSA
+15 
-26 SEADNPADASVRPET
+26 
-41 AASEGA
+41 
-47 AQNITQSDSAQSEN
+47 
-61 DKPESAKQGSTAA
+61 
-74 EASPAVTSATTS
+74 
-86 PAEPSPAAS
+86 
-95 TPAGATALHVDA
+95 
-107 MRLDSTHSVYS
+107 MRLDSSRAVYS
-118 TDLDPDDDYEEVVEE
+118 NDLNPDDDYEEVVEE

-148 RITRTTHHPRGKQGD
+148 RITRTTHHPHGKGD
-163 PKADP
+163 
-168 QKAGSQKAGTQK
+168 QKAGTQK
-180 AGTPGGPDGAAEI
+180 AGTQGSPDGAPEI
-193 IDVGEPETHTTTIRT
+193 IDAGEPETHTTTIRT
-208 VTRTVTDPP
+208 VTRTETHPEAP
-217 RRAPR
+217 AHTPR

-237 LAAWEERSSR
+237 LAAWEDRTST

-266 TRIQEPYDAYL
+266 TRIQEPYDGYL
-277 NIIQMILWGLFA
+277 NIIQLILWGLFA
-289 ADYCIRLYLAPRRL
+289 ADYCVRLYLAPRRL

-327 AMIHLTTNR
+327 AMIHLTANR
-336 QYKRLSELAVKLFG
+336 QYKRLSELAMKLFG

-412 LYGVGMVA
+412 LYGVGLVA

-428 WIIEKIGGREE
+428 WIIEKIGGVEE
-439 QEYPATKADVDDLRQ
+439 QEHPATKADVDDLRQ

-469 REAHDYTLREVV
+469 REAHDCRLREVV
-481 DEEGVHPVPS
+481 DEDGVHPVPS
-491 EAEAARRA
+491 EAEAARRDGFA
-499 GFSTASGFSAAGFA
+499 GAGFSAAGFA
-513 AAGFTAPAAP
+513 AP
-523 GAAAAASAEATSNAA
+523 GAASAASAEATP
-538 QGAARAGEPADS
+538 GAARADDSGEA
-550 SASHEVAVREQE
+550 SAPSTSHEVAVREQE

-584 SRKQ
+584 SRK

>member
-1 MDKAAQNQANNAAE
+1 MDRMARNQAEHENKLE
-15 SSTAPNTSGSA
+15 K
-26 SEADNPADASVRPET
+26 NPAETDPAGASVRPET
-41 AASEGA
+41 TASRTTASE
-47 AQNITQSDSAQSEN
+47 
-61 DKPESAKQGSTAA
+61 TAPA
-74 EASPAVTSATTS
+74 EASPAEANPVAAS
-86 PAEPSPAAS
+86 PAEASPAE
-95 TPAGATALHVDA
+95 ATALHVDA
-107 MRLDSTHSVYS
+107 VQIDSARLDSAHSVYS

-148 RITRTTHHPRGKQGD
+148 RITRTTHHPRGKGD
-163 PKADP
+163 
-168 QKAGSQKAGTQK
+168 QKAGALNAGAPKTGSQKAGTQ
-180 AGTPGGPDGAAEI
+180 GNPDDAAEI
-193 IDVGEPETHTTTIRT
+193 IDAGEPETHTTTIRT

-237 LAAWEERSSR
+237 LAEWEDRSST

-266 TRIQEPYDAYL
+266 TRIQEPYDGYL

-481 DEEGVHPVPS
+481 DEDGVHPVPS

-499 GFSTASGFSAAGFA
+499 GFGAAGFTTE
-513 AAGFTAPAAP
+513 GFTAPA
-523 GAAAAASAEATSNAA
+523 GSAEATSNTAPGTA
-538 QGAARAGEPADS
+538 QAGEPADS
-550 SASHEVAVREQE
+550 STSHEVVVREQE

-571 QTFTIIREKFSLR
+571 QTFTIIREKFALR
-584 SRKQ
+584 SRK

>member
-1 MDKAAQNQANNAAE
+1 MDKAEQNQTDNTVKNG
-15 SSTAPNTSGSA
+15 TAPNTSGNTSGNIPGNSPVGASARPETVASETTA
-26 SEADNPADASVRPET
+26 SEAAAENTTKAGYTQSAPAESSAAKTSA
-41 AASEGA
+41 AAS
-47 AQNITQSDSAQSEN
+47 
-61 DKPESAKQGSTAA
+61 
-74 EASPAVTSATTS
+74 S
-86 PAEPSPAAS
+86 PAES
-95 TPAGATALHVDA
+95 TALHVDA
-107 MRLDSTHSVYS
+107 VQIDSARLDSAHAVYS
-118 TDLDPDDDYEEVVEE
+118 TDLAPDDDYEEVVEE

-148 RITRTTHHPRGKQGD
+148 RITRTTHHPRGKGD
-163 PKADP
+163 
-168 QKAGSQKAGTQK
+168 QK
-180 AGTPGGPDGAAEI
+180 AGTPNTGSPKAGTQGNPDDAAEI
-193 IDVGEPETHTTTIRT
+193 IDAGEPETHTTTIRT

-217 RRAPR
+217 RRTPR

-237 LAAWEERSSR
+237 LAAWEDRTST

-253 VLYLLAFAAPIMS
+253 VLYLFAFAAPIMS
-266 TRIQEPYDAYL
+266 TRIQEPYDGYL

-289 ADYCIRLYLAPRRL
+289 ADYCVRLYLAPRRL

-327 AMIHLTTNR
+327 AMIHLTANR
-336 QYKRLSELAVKLFG
+336 QYKRLSELGMKLFG
-350 YTAIFIIMFALAIYS
+350 YTAIFIIMFALSIYS

-375 RDLPTAYWWTF
+375 RDLPTAYWWMF

-391 VGYGDVYPITGIG
+391 VGYGDVYPVTGIG
-404 RVIAVVVM
+404 RVIAVIVM
-412 LYGVGMVA
+412 LYGGGLVA

-428 WIIEKIGGREE
+428 WIIEKFGGREE

-469 REAHDYTLREVV
+469 REARDCRLREVV

-499 GFSTASGFSAAGFA
+499 GFSA
-513 AAGFTAPAAP
+513 AAGFTAPGTPGAP
-523 GAAAAASAEATSNAA
+523 GAAAAASAEATPNTAP
-538 QGAARAGEPADS
+538 GAARAGEPADS

>member
-1 MDKAAQNQANNAAE
+1 MDKAEQNQAENAVKNG
-15 SSTAPNTSGSA
+15 TAPNTSAGNSSGDSLA
-26 SEADNPADASVRPET
+26 SASVRPET
-41 AASEGA
+41 TSSEPAVSETAAS
-47 AQNITQSDSAQSEN
+47 
-61 DKPESAKQGSTAA
+61 KTAPAEAIPA
-74 EASPAVTSATTS
+74 EASPA
-86 PAEPSPAAS
+86 EP
-95 TPAGATALHVDA
+95 TALHVDA
-107 MRLDSTHSVYS
+107 VQIDSAHAVYS

-148 RITRTTHHPRGKQGD
+148 RITRTTHHPRGKGD
-163 PKADP
+163 
-168 QKAGSQKAGTQK
+168 QK
-180 AGTPGGPDGAAEI
+180 AGTPKMGARKTGSPKAGTQGNPDGAAEI
-193 IDVGEPETHTTTIRT
+193 VDAGEPETHTTTIRT

-237 LAAWEERSSR
+237 LAEWEDRSST

-327 AMIHLTTNR
+327 SMIYMTANR

-350 YTAIFIIMFALAIYS
+350 YTAIFIIMFALSIYS

-375 RDLPTAYWWTF
+375 RDLPTAYWWMF

-391 VGYGDVYPITGIG
+391 VGYGDVYPVTGIG
-404 RVIAVVVM
+404 RVIAVIVM
-412 LYGVGMVA
+412 LYGGGLVA

-428 WIIEKIGGREE
+428 WIIEKFGGREE

-481 DEEGVHPVPS
+481 DEEGMHPVPS

-513 AAGFTAPAAP
+513 AAGFTAPDTS
-523 GAAAAASAEATSNAA
+523 GAAAAASAEATSNTAP
-538 QGAARAGEPADS
+538 GAARAGEPA
-550 SASHEVAVREQE
+550 R
-562 PVALLEETR
+562 
-571 QTFTIIREKFSLR
+571 R
-584 SRKQ
+584 SRLFVKSSRCVPANNRGLRTVAGLR

>member
-1 MDKAAQNQANNAAE
+1 MDKAEQNQAENTAE
-15 SSTAPNTSGSA
+15 NSTTPRA
-26 SEADNPADASVRPET
+26 PET
-41 AASEGA
+41 TNPTDGGA
-47 AQNITQSDSAQSEN
+47 VQIDSTVQVDAVQIDSA
-61 DKPESAKQGSTAA
+61 
-74 EASPAVTSATTS
+74 
-86 PAEPSPAAS
+86 
-95 TPAGATALHVDA
+95 
-107 MRLDSTHSVYS
+107 RLDSTHSVYS

-148 RITRTTHHPRGKQGD
+148 RITRTTHHPHGKGD
-163 PKADP
+163 PKA
-168 QKAGSQKAGTQK
+168 GTRK

-193 IDVGEPETHTTTIRT
+193 IDAGEPETHTTTIRT

-266 TRIQEPYDAYL
+266 TRIQEPYDGYL

-327 AMIHLTTNR
+327 AMIHLTANR

-481 DEEGVHPVPS
+481 DEDGVHPVPS
-491 EAEAARRA
+491 EAEAARRTGFNSA
-499 GFSTASGFSAAGFA
+499 GFTAAGFA
-513 AAGFTAPAAP
+513 AAGFTAPGTS
-523 GAAAAASAEATSNAA
+523 GAAEPASATASATTSAATSNTAPGTA
-538 QGAARAGEPADS
+538 QAGEPADS

-584 SRKQ
+584 SRK

>member
-1 MDKAAQNQANNAAE
+1 MDKAEQNQAENTVKNG
-15 SSTAPNTSGSA
+15 TAPNTSAGNTSA
-26 SEADNPADASVRPET
+26 ENTSGNIPANSAGNSPAGASVRPET
-41 AASEGA
+41 TASETAPAAASLA
-47 AQNITQSDSAQSEN
+47 AA
-61 DKPESAKQGSTAA
+61 
-74 EASPAVTSATTS
+74 S
-86 PAEPSPAAS
+86 PAEP
-95 TPAGATALHVDA
+95 TALPVDA
-107 MRLDSTHSVYS
+107 VQIDSARLDSAHAVYS

-148 RITRTTHHPRGKQGD
+148 RITRTTHHPRGKGD
-163 PKADP
+163 
-168 QKAGSQKAGTQK
+168 QK
-180 AGTPGGPDGAAEI
+180 AGTPNTGSPKAGTQGNPDDAAEI
-193 IDVGEPETHTTTIRT
+193 IDAGEPETHTTTIRT

-237 LAAWEERSSR
+237 LAAWEERSST

-266 TRIQEPYDAYL
+266 TRIQEPYDGYL

-481 DEEGVHPVPS
+481 DEDGVHPIPS

-499 GFSTASGFSAAGFA
+499 GFGAPSFGAAEPASAA
-513 AAGFTAPAAP
+513 TSNTAP
-523 GAAAAASAEATSNAA
+523 GAART
-538 QGAARAGEPADS
+538 GEPADS
-550 SASHEVAVREQE
+550 STSHEVAVREQE
-562 PVALLEETR
+562 PIALLEETR
-571 QTFTIIREKFSLR
+571 QTFTIIREKFALR
-584 SRKQ
+584 SRK

>member
-1 MDKAAQNQANNAAE
+1 MDKAEQNQAENTVKNG
-15 SSTAPNTSGSA
+15 TAPNKSSSPTGDAPVHAESAASETSA
-26 SEADNPADASVRPET
+26 SEA
-41 AASEGA
+41 AAENAVKAGY
-47 AQNITQSDSAQSEN
+47 TQSAPAETSA
-61 DKPESAKQGSTAA
+61 AKT
-74 EASPAVTSATTS
+74 EASPA
-86 PAEPSPAAS
+86 AAN
-95 TPAGATALHVDA
+95 TVQVDA

-163 PKADP
+163 
-168 QKAGSQKAGTQK
+168 QKGT
-180 AGTPGGPDGAAEI
+180 PDGAPEI
-193 IDVGEPETHTTTIRT
+193 IDAGEPETHTTTIRT

-237 LAAWEERSSR
+237 LAAWEGRTST

-266 TRIQEPYDAYL
+266 TRIQEPYDGYL
-277 NIIQMILWGLFA
+277 NIIQLILWGLFA
-289 ADYCIRLYLAPRRL
+289 ADYCVRLYLAPRRL

-428 WIIEKIGGREE
+428 WIIEKIGGMEE
-439 QEYPATKADVDDLRQ
+439 QEHPATKADVDDLRQ

-469 REAHDYTLREVV
+469 REAHDCRLREVV

-499 GFSTASGFSAAGFA
+499 GFGTAGFSATGF
-513 AAGFTAPAAP
+513 AAP
-523 GAAAAASAEATSNAA
+523 GASADAPNAAPTEESAE
-538 QGAARAGEPADS
+538 S
-550 SASHEVAVREQE
+550 STSHEVAVREQE